1 MVFPA
6 PAPVYS
12 PDPPDQLDFAIV
24 GLTATIDGVT
34 ASPGFD
40 NVWRLNRVASHE
52 YDTGVVFSESPDD
65 GIYVYES
72 VTFPVTWPDTGV
84 STHEGQVVLVSDRVA
99 GYTVAMLCTRV
110 LTNPNYSENRIKAGR
125 RDFVAIGDPGG
136 SNTNQSFSW
145 GLTSPA
151 QDYYQQPVEW
161 VNLDTGNS
169 GVATI
174 NDGVA
179 TCGLTAI
186 IPVTVPVS
194 DALVDYTGG
203 TYYHNPSSVDAS
215 LDLELPPGPADADWV
230 RVVFGGTIAYGDPVV
245 TSLTFSGGEVFGA
258 PTSANSGDVLTLQ
271 YSLLYQR
278 WYIV

>member
-6 PAPVYS
+6 PPPVYS
-12 PDPPDQLDFAIV
+12 PDPLEKLDFAIV

-40 NVWRLNRVASHE
+40 NIWRLNRVASHE
-52 YDTGVVFSESPDD
+52 YDTGVVFNESPDD

-72 VTFPVTWPDTGV
+72 VTFPVTWPNTGV

-99 GYTVAMLCTRV
+99 GYTVAMLCTQV
-110 LTNPNYSENRIKAGR
+110 LTNPNYSDNRIKAGR
-125 RDFVAIGDPGG
+125 RDFVAIGTVGG
-136 SNTNQSFSW
+136 SNTSQVFSW

-151 QDYYQQPVEW
+151 QAFYQQPVEW

-179 TCGLTAI
+179 VCGLTAI
-186 IPVTVPVS
+186 IPASAPVGNP
-194 DALVDYTGG
+194 LLNYTGG

-215 LDLELPPGPADADWV
+215 LNLELPPGPADADWV
-230 RVVFGGTIAYGDPVV
+230 RVVFGGTIPFGDPVV
-245 TSLTFSGGEVFGA
+245 TTLTFTNGSVFGQ

-271 YSLLYQR
+271 YSLANGR
-278 WYIV
+278 WFIV